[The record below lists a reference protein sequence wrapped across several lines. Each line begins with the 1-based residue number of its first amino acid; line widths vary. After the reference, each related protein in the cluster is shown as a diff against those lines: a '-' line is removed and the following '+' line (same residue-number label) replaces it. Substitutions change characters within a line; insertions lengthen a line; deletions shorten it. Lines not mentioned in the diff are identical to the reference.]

1 MSSSAASKIG
11 VAALHE
17 FAKLAG
23 LNFLALVSVI
33 LITAFTVLLFEKYL
47 KKKSPPE
54 ADDFEKFESFRAINP
69 GWYVGLFAVEI
80 YSFCDQLTAS
90 KTDFGFSDALA
101 ATAINVIL
109 NAIVFFICYGVLKV
123 AGVNKENPYERCK
136 KAFMGLVILSW
147 ALMALPDYTD
157 VPTSQ
162 NVPAVNQQVQAE
174 YVTTLNGE
182 NIFIDLNTLARTDN
196 VNKDAAPEFKC
207 VLIDTAEVRTNCEFT
222 LRRGAI
228 IMYIDGVEVG
238 NSVDN
243 PDVEELYTAIVK
255 KFL

>member
-1 MSSSAASKIG
+1 MSSSAATSMLYMFSK
-11 VAALHE
+11 LT
-17 FAKLAG
+17 G
-23 LNFLALVSVI
+23 LNFLALASVI
-33 LITAFTVLLFEKYL
+33 FITAFTVLLFEKYL

-90 KTDFGFSDALA
+90 KADFNGTDAFA
-101 ATAINVIL
+101 ATALNVML

-182 NIFIDLNTLARTDN
+182 NIFIDLNTLVRTNNTNED
-196 VNKDAAPEFKC
+196 VAPEFKC
-207 VLIDTAEVRTNCEFT
+207 MLIDTAGNRSSCEFKA
-222 LRRGAI
+222 RGI
-228 IMYIDGVEVG
+228 VVMYIDGVEVG
-238 NSVDN
+238 DSTYD
-243 PDVEELYTAIVK
+243 PDVEKLYSAIVK

>member
-1 MSSSAASKIG
+1 MLAN
-11 VAALHE
+11 
-17 FAKLAG
+17 KLN

-90 KTDFGFSDALA
+90 KADFNGTDFFA
-101 ATAINVIL
+101 ATALNVML

-123 AGVNKENPYERCK
+123 AGVDKENPYERCK

-174 YVTTLNGE
+174 FVINLNGE
-182 NIFIDLNTLARTDN
+182 NIFIDLNTLVRTDN
-196 VNKDAAPEFKC
+196 VNEDAAPEFKC
-207 VLIDTAEVRTNCEFT
+207 VLVGEDGTRQNCEFKA
-222 LRRGAI
+222 RGI
-228 IMYIDGVEVG
+228 VVVYIDGIKVAD
-238 NSVDN
+238 SVDN
-243 PDVEELYTAIVK
+243 PDIEKVYSAIVK